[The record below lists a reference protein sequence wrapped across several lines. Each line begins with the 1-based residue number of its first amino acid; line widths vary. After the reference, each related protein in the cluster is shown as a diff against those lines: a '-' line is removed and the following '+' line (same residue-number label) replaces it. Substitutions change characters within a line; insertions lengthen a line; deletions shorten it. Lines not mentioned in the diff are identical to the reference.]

1 MKKIEIIEGVVAKFK
16 GKYWGVQYD
25 DGYTVSKG
33 FGEIDNAE
41 IGDPSFCT
49 KATDMTW
56 NPSNTNG
63 YNHEYELLKNAK
75 VVRVK
80 KVITTEIEEVQ

>member
-1 MKKIEIIEGVVAKFK
+1 MKKVEIIEGVVAKFE
-16 GKYWGVQYD
+16 GKYWGIQYG
-25 DGYTVSKG
+25 DGRIINKN
-33 FGEIDNAE
+33 FGELIDAE

-56 NPSNTNG
+56 NPNNTNG
-63 YNHEYELLKNAK
+63 YNIEYELLKNAK
-75 VVRVK
+75 LVRIK